1 MSVKMWQVVVR
12 EGDAARKGT
21 GAERRSNRQ
30 PGIVRIFGKVRRRPS
45 ASWRQATD
53 RAFTL
58 IGYGRYEDAGALL
71 TRAVD
76 LEPWLSESWFNL
88 ALLHKFR
95 HDWERARAAGLR
107 AVALLDRDSGAPD
120 LWNVGIAATALQDW
134 PLARRAWQ
142 AYGLKTRGDQAATS
156 GPGSAPVDMDLGS
169 AAVRLSPEGEAEV
182 VWGRR
187 LDPARIEVLSIPLP
201 SSGRRWGEVVLH
213 DGVPHGERTTA
224 AGPSYPVFDEIE
236 LWAPSPVSTW
246 VVLIEAAREAD
257 RDALERLAADA
268 GFAAEDWSS
277 SVRLLCRSCS
287 ESRMP
292 SDEGDGEHLD
302 PHDHS
307 EPGHPG
313 LLGHRTAGSGSL
325 WVPERE
331 CGSRS
336 RPAWCAAC
344 STAGSRTARTP
355 ANGGTW
361 KRSAQAGPRTAAG
374 RGPRGTGA
382 RRAPWP
388 ARGGPGAAPG
398 WASAG
403 RAPGDARTL

>member
-1 MSVKMWQVVVR
+1 MGNERSSDRAWL
-12 EGDAARKGT
+12 DAEKRVSWGVDP
-21 GAERRSNRQ
+21 SDRQ
-30 PGIVRIFGKVRRRPS
+30 AGIVRIFGKVRHRPS

-58 IGYGRYEDAGALL
+58 IGDGRYEDAGALL
-71 TRAVD
+71 TRAAD

-95 HDWERARAAGLR
+95 HDWEQARAAGLR
-107 AVALLDRDSGAPD
+107 AVALLDKEAGAPD
-120 LWNVGIAATALQDW
+120 WWNVGIAATALQDW

-142 AYGLKTRGDQAATS
+142 AYGLKV
-156 GPGSAPVDMDLGS
+156 PGNPHSVEANGEPDGMELGS

-213 DGVPHGERTTA
+213 DGVPNGERTTS
-224 AGPSYPVFDEIE
+224 AGPDGTTRGYPVFDEIE
-236 LWAPSPVSTW
+236 LWAPSPVPTW
-246 VVLIEAAREAD
+246 VVLLEAATEDD

-277 SVRLLCRSCS
+277 SVRLLCRACS
-287 ESRMP
+287 ESSMP
-292 SDEGDGEHLD
+292 SAEGDGEHLD

-313 LLGHRTAGSGSL
+313 PLGHRTAGEL
-325 WVPERE
+325 WVAERE
-331 CGSRS
+331 CGI
-336 RPAWCAAC
+336 
-344 STAGSRTARTP
+344 
-355 ANGGTW
+355 
-361 KRSAQAGPRTAAG
+361 
-374 RGPRGTGA
+374 
-382 RRAPWP
+382 
-388 ARGGPGAAPG
+388 AAPAGLVRGLLDG
-398 WASAG
+398 WVADS
-403 RAPGDARTL
+403 PDAREWRDLEEVC

>member
-1 MSVKMWQVVVR
+1 MK
-12 EGDAARKGT
+12 
-21 GAERRSNRQ
+21 
-30 PGIVRIFGKVRRRPS
+30 IFGKVRHRPS

-58 IGYGRYEDAGALL
+58 IGDGRYEDAGALL
-71 TRAVD
+71 TRAAD
-76 LEPWLSESWFNL
+76 MEPWLSESWFNL

-95 HDWERARAAGLR
+95 HDWEQARAAGLR
-107 AVALLDRDSGAPD
+107 AVTLLDRETGAPD
-120 LWNVGIAATALQDW
+120 WWNVGIAATALQDW

-142 AYGLKTRGDQAATS
+142 AYGLKVPGKQDPGAAV
-156 GPGSAPVDMDLGS
+156 GEPVGMELGS

-213 DGVPHGERTTA
+213 DGVPHGERTTTGA
-224 AGPSYPVFDEIE
+224 DGTVRAYPVFDEIE
-236 LWAPSPVSTW
+236 LWAPSPVPTW
-246 VVLIEAAREAD
+246 VVLLEAATEAD

-313 LLGHRTAGSGSL
+313 PLGHRTAGSGSL

-331 CGSRS
+331 CGI
-336 RPAWCAAC
+336 
-344 STAGSRTARTP
+344 
-355 ANGGTW
+355 
-361 KRSAQAGPRTAAG
+361 
-374 RGPRGTGA
+374 
-382 RRAPWP
+382 
-388 ARGGPGAAPG
+388 AAPAGLVRGLLDG
-398 WASAG
+398 WVADSPDT
-403 RAPGDARTL
+403 REWRDLEEVC

>member
-1 MSVKMWQVVVR
+1 MGNERASSSAWLDAK
-12 EGDAARKGT
+12 EGTKHVSGGSDP
-21 GAERRSNRQ
+21 SDRQ
-30 PGIVRIFGKVRRRPS
+30 AGIVRIFGKVRHRPS

-58 IGYGRYEDAGALL
+58 IGDGRYEDAGALL
-71 TRAVD
+71 TRAAD

-95 HDWERARAAGLR
+95 HDWEQARAAGLR
-107 AVALLDRDSGAPD
+107 AVALLDKETGAPD
-120 LWNVGIAATALQDW
+120 WWNVGIAATALQDW

-142 AYGLKTRGDQAATS
+142 AYGLKVPGAAAAN
-156 GPGSAPVDMDLGS
+156 GEPVGMELGS

-213 DGVPHGERTTA
+213 DGVPHGERTTT

-236 LWAPSPVSTW
+236 LWAPSPVPTW
-246 VVLIEAAREAD
+246 VVLLEAATEAD
-257 RDALERLAADA
+257 RDALEQLASDA

-277 SVRLLCRSCS
+277 SVRLLCRACS
-287 ESRMP
+287 ESQMP
-292 SDEGDGEHLD
+292 SAEGEGEHLD

-313 LLGHRTAGSGSL
+313 PLGHRTAGDL
-325 WVPERE
+325 WSPERE
-331 CGSRS
+331 CGI
-336 RPAWCAAC
+336 
-344 STAGSRTARTP
+344 
-355 ANGGTW
+355 
-361 KRSAQAGPRTAAG
+361 
-374 RGPRGTGA
+374 
-382 RRAPWP
+382 
-388 ARGGPGAAPG
+388 AAPAGLVRGLLDG
-398 WASAG
+398 WVADS
-403 RAPGDARTL
+403 PGTREWRDLEEVC

>member
-1 MSVKMWQVVVR
+1 M
-12 EGDAARKGT
+12 
-21 GAERRSNRQ
+21 
-30 PGIVRIFGKVRRRPS
+30 RIFGKARHRPS
-45 ASWRQATD
+45 ADWRVVTD

-58 IGYGRYEDAGALL
+58 IGDGRYEDAGTLL
-71 TRAVD
+71 TRAAD

-95 HDWERARAAGLR
+95 HDWEQARAAGLR
-107 AVALLDRDSGAPD
+107 AVALLDRSAGAPD
-120 LWNVGIAATALQDW
+120 WWNVGIAATALQDW
-134 PLARRAWQ
+134 ALARRAWQ
-142 AYGLKTRGDQAATS
+142 AYGLRVPETAPADRAAGDDGRA
-156 GPGSAPVDMDLGS
+156 GPPTGMELGS

-187 LDPARIEVLSIPLP
+187 LDPARIEVQNIPLP

-224 AGPSYPVFDEIE
+224 AGHAYPVFDEIE
-236 LWAPSPVSTW
+236 LWAPSPVPTW
-246 VVLIEAAREAD
+246 VVLLEAATEAD

-292 SDEGDGEHLD
+292 SDEGEGALRHD

-307 EPGHPG
+307 VPGRPG
-313 LLGHRTAGSGSL
+313 PLGHMTSGEL

-331 CGSRS
+331 CGL
-336 RPAWCAAC
+336 
-344 STAGSRTARTP
+344 
-355 ANGGTW
+355 
-361 KRSAQAGPRTAAG
+361 
-374 RGPRGTGA
+374 
-382 RRAPWP
+382 
-388 ARGGPGAAPG
+388 AAPAALVRGLLDG
-398 WASAG
+398 WVADSPDT
-403 RAPGDARTL
+403 REWRDLEEVC